1 MLPSTPH
8 IVPAARVQQ
17 WTDRQAAAQPAYL
30 PPAEQQ
36 LSSPTSSPAPFI
48 PVDDRPDRVAVYLD
62 RYNAP
67 ANYPHR
73 NHGAPMNSDVY
84 GHPLWM
90 CPLVE
95 MNVRRRYEEFF
106 LHLDHQIDHVDQ
118 SWSRHDVLQLLQDV
132 IAQGLFILPDVDVD
146 MRENLCTGNFGV
158 ERCYQLG
165 HSPYPFRG
173 GAREELPGIAAFPC
187 RRCWSCARL
196 QHPIPSP
203 VVSDDGIGEDDSR
216 DNRAISPL
224 PPPSL
229 DFGGLGVTSPFASP
243 ATLALAL
250 DVDESDS
257 DVDNARSALA
267 GDEQDG
273 VIDQVRAA
281 LTENVVDAE
290 RVERDEGYP
299 PLDFEDHP
307 RGLAPLRSSP
317 AQDRSV
323 HVVDQVCG
331 AAVAEGTERSA
342 LVVDGHSQPSPA
354 PLVLSQSSSS
364 GNTSSAEGSLSNR
377 PGGSKRP
384 ITVDDSDLDQE
395 NAPGPSTKKKARIDW
410 SYGRR
415 SLS

>member
-1 MLPSTPH
+1 MLPSTPD
-8 IVPAARVQQ
+8 IVPADRVQQ
-17 WTDRQAAAQPAYL
+17 WTGRQADAQAAYL
-30 PPAEQQ
+30 HPSEQY
-36 LSSPTSSPAPFI
+36 LSSPASSPAPFI

-73 NHGAPMNSDVY
+73 NHGAPMNADVY

-106 LHLDHQIDHVDQ
+106 LHLDHQIDQIDQ
-118 SWSRHDVLQLLQDV
+118 SWSRHDVMQLLQDV

-196 QHPIPSP
+196 RNPIPSP
-203 VVSDDGIGEDDSR
+203 VVSDDGLGEDE

-229 DFGGLGVTSPFASP
+229 DFGGLGVTSPLASP

-250 DVDESDS
+250 ALDVERS
-257 DVDNARSALA
+257 DVDNARSALSE
-267 GDEQDG
+267 DEQDDG
-273 VIDQVRAA
+273 IEQEQARAA
-281 LTENVVDAE
+281 LTQNVVEDE
-290 RVERDEGYP
+290 RVEHDEGYP
-299 PLDFEDHP
+299 PLDFED
-307 RGLAPLRSSP
+307 R
-317 AQDRSV
+317 
-323 HVVDQVCG
+323 QV
-331 AAVAEGTERSA
+331 AA
-342 LVVDGHSQPSPA
+342 D
-354 PLVLSQSSSS
+354 
-364 GNTSSAEGSLSNR
+364 TS
-377 PGGSKRP
+377 
-384 ITVDDSDLDQE
+384 D
-395 NAPGPSTKKKARIDW
+395 
-410 SYGRR
+410 
-415 SLS
+415 